1 MLDSSAQA
9 QKQLSSLLQH
19 HSVQPQL
26 WCQICVCPCC
36 AEVVEYA
43 CNLAVDLRG
52 EFIENVSSGMD
63 TYSIR
68 QPLGVCTSPC
78 IGSYIKQ
85 QAEAISHAHMACPHA
100 GAMRERLP
108 FTVG

>member
-1 MLDSSAQA
+1 MLSF
-9 QKQLSSLLQH
+9 QLQSLMSCASQN
-19 HSVQPQL
+19 
-26 WCQICVCPCC
+26 VCLVL

-68 QPLGVCTSPC
+68 QPLGVRSRLGIALPSCSV
-78 IGSYIKQ
+78 
-85 QAEAISHAHMACPHA
+85 A
-100 GAMRERLP
+100 AMPYRECLP
-108 FTVG
+108 L

>member
-1 MLDSSAQA
+1 ML
-9 QKQLSSLLQH
+9 LCVHSLVSLAGQD
-19 HSVQPQL
+19 
-26 WCQICVCPCC
+26 VCGVL

-68 QPLGVCTSPC
+68 QPLGVRRRLSTALPSP
-78 IGSYIKQ
+78 
-85 QAEAISHAHMACPHA
+85 
-100 GAMRERLP
+100 GAAMPSRDCLP
-108 FTVG
+108 L

>member
-1 MLDSSAQA
+1 M
-9 QKQLSSLLQH
+9 
-19 HSVQPQL
+19 
-26 WCQICVCPCC
+26 CVVL

-68 QPLGVCTSPC
+68 QPLGVRSRLGTALPSP
-78 IGSYIKQ
+78 SV
-85 QAEAISHAHMACPHA
+85 A
-100 GAMRERLP
+100 AMPSRECLP
-108 FTVG
+108 V